1 MSITAKTGYYFED
14 LEVGM
19 SASYSRVVTS
29 EDIVSFSEV
38 SGDKNPVH
46 LDAEYAAGTMFKERI
61 AHGILTASYISAV
74 IGMELPGPGCIYI
87 SQSLKFK
94 APVLIGAEAGAKVV
108 VKELNPAKRLAV
120 LDCTVSVGDKVVLE
134 GEAVIMAPK
143 KPA

>member
-1 MSITAKTGYYFED
+1 MSNNSKNGYYFED

-29 EDIVSFSEV
+29 EDIISFSEV

-46 LDAEYAAGTMFKERI
+46 LDADYAAGTMFKERI

-94 APVLIGAEAGAKVV
+94 APVLIGAEAAARVE
-108 VKELNPAKRLAV
+108 VKELIPGKRLAM
-120 LDCTVSVGDKVVLE
+120 LDCIVSVGDKVVLE

-143 KPA
+143 KPV

>member
-94 APVLIGAEAGAKVV
+94 APVLIGAEAGAKGV

-120 LDCTVSVGDKVVLE
+120 LDCTVSVGDRVVLE